1 MKFQRILLLCA
12 ALICLVSLPTL
23 AEIYKWKDKDGVTR
37 YTDTP
42 PPSGTK
48 SFATLGKKAAKT
60 TPPSNP
66 EAEAAKAVSK
76 DMAQTVPAAEDATP
90 EALAEKRR
98 QMAETEKRNKAEKE
112 AERKRREL
120 NCNAAKANMQAYGQG
135 GRIYRTNPQGERE
148 YLGDEDLK
156 NGLEQAQREMQ
167 ENCN

>member
-1 MKFQRILLLCA
+1 MKLPRVLLVCA
-12 ALICLVSLPTL
+12 LMLGIASWTAM
-23 AEIYKWKDKDGVTR
+23 AEIYKWKDKDGITR

-48 SFATLGKKAAKT
+48 AFSTLGKKAAKPAT
-60 TPPSNP
+60 AVNP
-66 EAEAAKAVSK
+66 EAEAAKAISK
-76 DMAQTVPAAEDATP
+76 DMAQTVPAAEDTSP

-98 QMAETEKRNKAEKE
+98 QLAESEKRNKAEKE
-112 AERKRREL
+112 AEQKRREL

-135 GRIYRTNPQGERE
+135 GRIYRTNAQGERE

-156 NGLEQAQREMQ
+156 NGLEQAQREIQ